1 MVTLKSTQKQL
12 IVALLIFSAFSFAQD
27 TEEVTVVGS
36 QIKGASISSALPVS
50 VYTLDDIEALGID
63 SGDELLDSLVEQGQ
77 NEFAEASETGGI
89 NNSRG
94 DMGAYN
100 LRNISAGNT
109 LVLLNGRRLVN
120 SPGYQTELIGGGF
133 TPVSSVNSNL
143 IPTGNLDRVE
153 VLRDGAS
160 AIYGADAVAGVV
172 NNVVDSNFDGFVYKL
187 RKKSFNAFEDTE
199 DESASFKY
207 GTDIG
212 NGNITVSYD
221 FVSKGHARARDH
233 DVMSIA
239 DLRTLLPGGTSDP
252 HASFFNNTSSQ
263 SIYGQFDVKEND
275 KRILSSISGGA
286 RYYISES
293 DGEFLALPDNDAR
306 CATPKTGSNSAT
318 VAFKTGFGT
327 CLVSNDNYSG
337 ERWNKNTYAWVRGE
351 TNRNNL
357 LISFNQDIGTTTFY
371 NELGWYNSNYYS
383 ERDLSTQ
390 YPQKL
395 RIGANSYYNPMR
407 KQTAAQIATST
418 ANPTAGG
425 TSWVGTNSDF
435 ESDAELFIDFYRF
448 GHLPRTV
455 DVEKDT
461 WRFLQGVSG
470 SLGNWDFDGALV
482 VSQATSK
489 DTAGNQIDFEKMQIA
504 LFDSTAAGYNFLCD
518 WTRVDCSTNIEQT
531 LVDVEKIQESRL
543 SMIDLK
549 FTNDALFELPA
560 GPVGFLIGL
569 ETRSESYKDDR
580 SPYLDGTIR
589 FQQMTQSTSVS
600 TTASASSTG
609 QCFRDSAT
617 GSLKATNSSS
627 NGTGAMLLTS
637 EGKIDT
643 SHNNANCF
651 PAQYQYPYSA
661 AVMGGSPTS
670 DSDGERDT
678 DSLFTEFS
686 IPVLDNL
693 DMQVAG
699 RYESTSDFG
708 DEVVGKFAVGWD
720 ATSTLLIRASA
731 STTFKAPNL
740 VAMNQAQMN
749 RRNSGQIDYTS
760 GIIKDSSSYNS
771 EWIQRQTEKNANLQA
786 ETSKNFSV
794 GFVYE
799 PFANFTIIADAYR
812 IEKDETIGNFGTT
825 NEIALDFL
833 KRWQA
838 RGRTTSTD
846 GTTAFETAAESVTRC
861 SAQAATNYNANV
873 LRGEIDTGDY
883 DDMSVLAKHY
893 GLCPIAGVTVVKS
906 NYLNLADRTL
916 EGFDLSMYY
925 NLDTDLGSFDF
936 RYRGAFTSK
945 LEQSAS
951 PGTSAET
958 LINAINSGVLS
969 DAITKLSAGDNVG
982 AVVAQGYGSLE
993 GKDSI
998 FEDKHSLRVSYRQN
1012 NISANLTAKHIG
1024 DYVQSAVVDSNG
1036 IPFTVDSFTTANL
1049 SLAYRF
1055 DVGDA
1060 RVKAT
1065 FGVNNI
1071 EDKTAPLADETFGYD
1086 ADVHNGYGRSF
1097 YFDLRASF

>member
-1 MVTLKSTQKQL
+1 MSSSKLLTKLTLLTFVL
-12 IVALLIFSAFSFAQD
+12 FSFSIVAQD
-27 TEEVTVVGS
+27 TEEVTVVGT

-50 VYTLDDIEALGID
+50 VYSIDDIEALGID

-77 NEFAEASETGGI
+77 NEFAEASETAGI
-89 NNSRG
+89 NSSRG

-187 RKKSFNAFEDTE
+187 RKKDFDSFEGTQ
-199 DESASFKY
+199 DESVSFKY

-212 NGNITVSYD
+212 NGNVTVSYD

-233 DVMSIA
+233 EVMSIA

-275 KRILSSISGGA
+275 TRLSKNNNGGP
-286 RYYISES
+286 RFYISES
-293 DGEFLALPDNDAR
+293 DGEFLTLPDNDAR

-327 CLVSNDNYSG
+327 CLVSNDNYSV

-407 KQTAAQIATST
+407 QQTAAQIATST

-425 TSWVGTNSDF
+425 TSWVGTNSPF
-435 ESDAELFIDFYRF
+435 ESDAELFIDNYRF

-569 ETRSESYKDDR
+569 ETRKESYKDDR
-580 SPYLDGTIR
+580 SPYLDGTIL
-589 FQQMTQSTSVS
+589 FKQMTQSSSVS
-600 TTASASSTG
+600 TSNSASSTA
-609 QCFRDSAT
+609 QCFRDSGGAT
-617 GSLKATNSSS
+617 LSSS

-643 SHNNANCF
+643 THNNTACF

-661 AVMGGSPTS
+661 AVMGGSPTD

-693 DMQVAG
+693 DMQVAA

-708 DEVVGKFAVGWD
+708 DEVVGKFAIGWD
-720 ATSTLLIRASA
+720 ATNTLLIRASA

-846 GTTAFETAAESVTRC
+846 GTSAFETAAESVTRC

-873 LRGEIDTGDY
+873 LRGEIDADDY

-893 GLCPIAGVTVVKS
+893 GLCPVAGVSVVKS

-998 FEDKHSLRVSYRQN
+998 FEEKHSLRVSYRKN

-1024 DYVQSAVVDSNG
+1024 DYVQSAIVDSNG

-1055 DVGDA
+1055 DLGDA

-1071 EDKTAPLADETFGYD
+1071 EDKTAPLADQTFGYD
-1086 ADVHNGYGRSF
+1086 ADVHNGYGRSI

>member
-1 MVTLKSTQKQL
+1 MSLSKLFTKL
-12 IVALLIFSAFSFAQD
+12 ALLTFVLFSFSIVAQD
-27 TEEVTVVGS
+27 TEEVTVVGT

-50 VYTLDDIEALGID
+50 VYSIDDIEALGID
-63 SGDELLDSLVEQGQ
+63 SGDELLDSLVEQGK
-77 NEFAEASETGGI
+77 NEFAEASETAGI
-89 NNSRG
+89 NSSRG

-133 TPVSSVNSNL
+133 TPVSTVNSNL

-187 RKKSFNAFEDTE
+187 RKKDFDSFEGTQ
-199 DESASFKY
+199 DESVSFKY

-212 NGNITVSYD
+212 NGNVTVSYD

-233 DVMSIA
+233 EVMSIA

-275 KRILSSISGGA
+275 TRIPSSIDGGA
-286 RYYISES
+286 RYYISDDS
-293 DGEFLALPDNDAR
+293 GEFLTLPDNDAR

-327 CLVSNDNYSG
+327 CLVSVDNYNV

-357 LISFNQDIGTTTFY
+357 LISFNQDVGTSTFY

-425 TSWVGTNSDF
+425 TSWVGTNSPF
-435 ESDAELFIDFYRF
+435 ESDAELFIDNYRF

-531 LVDVEKIQESRL
+531 LVDIEKVQESRL

-549 FTNDALFELPA
+549 FTNAALFELPA

-569 ETRSESYKDDR
+569 ETRKESYKDDR
-580 SPYLDGTIR
+580 DPYLDGTIQ
-589 FQQMTQSTSVS
+589 FQQMTQSASVS
-600 TTASASSTG
+600 LSNSASSQA
-609 QCFRDSAT
+609 QCFRDSGGAT
-617 GSLKATNSSS
+617 LSKS

-643 SHNNANCF
+643 SHNNAACF
-651 PAQYQYPYSA
+651 PAQYQYPYAA

-693 DMQVAG
+693 DMQVAA

-708 DEVVGKFAVGWD
+708 DEVVGKFAIGWD

-740 VAMNQAQMN
+740 VAMNQATMN
-749 RRNSGQIDYTS
+749 RRNSNQIEYTS
-760 GIIKDSSSYNS
+760 GIIEDSSLFNS

-833 KRWQA
+833 KRWEA

-846 GTTAFETAAESVTRC
+846 GSTAFETAAESVTRC

-873 LRGEIDTGDY
+873 LRGEIDTDDY

-893 GLCPIAGVTVVKS
+893 GLCPVAGVSVVKS

-945 LEQSAS
+945 LEQSAV

-958 LINAINSGVLS
+958 LITAINSGVLS
-969 DAITKLSAGDNVG
+969 DAITKLGAGDNVG

-998 FEDKHSLRVSYRQN
+998 FEEKHSLRVSYRKN

-1024 DYVQSAVVDSNG
+1024 DYVQSAIVDSNG

-1055 DVGDA
+1055 DLGDA

-1086 ADVHNGYGRSF
+1086 ADVHNGYGRSV